1 MIDRGRCGRLKGG
14 CVRKHSTR
22 AVGRGGFTLVE
33 LLVVIGIIALLISIL
48 LPALNLAK
56 RKAQAVACSSG
67 IRQIYLAMAL
77 FAQDNKGHL
86 PRPYLIS
93 TPPEVSSNPRIAKV
107 CAWAQKAD
115 NTPYHI
121 DLDDDKGALW
131 KQLKGKNAREKS
143 LLCPGDEGEV
153 GWGHGTTNPAFPRN
167 VSYSINYLILR
178 DIAGKDPQLGL
189 VLARVRNPASKILIY
204 EELAPNDSYCIM
216 GLSSDDVPSGRHGQ
230 GMRDSYRA
238 DPTKPEYYSKGRG
251 NHCFF
256 DGHVESLTPSEL
268 IPPKGKR
275 SYHSP
280 LIAGDPLTW

>member
-1 MIDRGRCGRLKGG
+1 MIDRGRYGRPKGG

-56 RKAQAVACSSG
+56 RKAQSVACSSG
-67 IRQIYLAMAL
+67 IRQVYIAMAL

-86 PRPYLIS
+86 PRPYL
-93 TPPEVSSNPRIAKV
+93 VNDFSSDAALVKV
-107 CAWAQKAD
+107 AAWLQKAA
-115 NTPYHI
+115 NAAGHI
-121 DLDDDKGALW
+121 DLDDGKGALW
-131 KQLKGKNAREKS
+131 AQLRGREGRAKV
-143 LLCPGDEGEV
+143 LMCPGDDGEAV
-153 GWGHGTTNPAFPRN
+153 WGWQADAKYPRN
-167 VSYSINYLILR
+167 VSYSLNHLILR
-178 DIAGKDPQLGL
+178 DVKGPSLGL
-189 VLARVRNPASKILIY
+189 VLARVRNPGSRILIY
-204 EELAPNDSYCIM
+204 EELAPNDSWCIM
-216 GLSSDDVPSGRHGQ
+216 GLDSADVPSGRHGQ
-230 GMRDSYRA
+230 GMRDSYRT